1 MGCRNLTT
9 FDIMCEDESI
19 VYILSGSPCQSNTTV
34 TITMINKK
42 TQKITMKTVTDD
54 INDPIKLG
62 RSIWV
67 KVFKNGSSKI
77 CGRQPLKNL
86 K

>member
-1 MGCRNLTT
+1 
-9 FDIMCEDESI
+9 MCEDGSI

-34 TITMINKK
+34 TLTIINKNTK
-42 TQKITMKTVTDD
+42 NIIMKTVTDV

-67 KVFKNGSSKI
+67 KVFMNGPSKVD
-77 CGRQPLKNL
+77 GRQPLKNL